1 MKGGFFV
8 VLSFIAMNSI
18 NLGIINLLPIP
29 MLDGGYLFQYII
41 ETALRRSL
49 NPEIQ
54 IYATAVRT
62 VFLLYIQQQAFVKQI
77 LLSESRQQY
86 LFGCCVYS
94 LELLMMDGKTVRNM

>member
-77 LLSESRQQY
+77 LLSAFRQQY